1 MMENTRKSNIS
12 PIGVIIFCTLLFQN
26 NNLGVSQSI
35 DSDIRNDNI
44 SKLLKSIEQEENST
58 KIEIM
63 ESLEDA
69 ENFSSDIEGSWA
81 VVASVSVF
89 LIIAPY
95 LSLLRLRF
103 YQDQPLNKQSI
114 TTKLYQDCNKVGLLF
129 MLLWAN
135 YVIAAQISNHCYFFN
150 Q

>member
-1 MMENTRKSNIS
+1 MMKHTRKRKIS
-12 PIGVIIFCTLLFQN
+12 PIWVIIFSTLFFQN
-26 NNLGVSQSI
+26 NHLSLSQSI
-35 DSDIRNDNI
+35 DSDIRNETI
-44 SKLLKSIEQEENST
+44 FKLLKSIELEGNST

-63 ESLEDA
+63 ESLENA

-114 TTKLYQDCNKVGLLF
+114 TTKLYESTQREIYFDSKIPNRINQSIKYMVKANK
-129 MLLWAN
+129 
-135 YVIAAQISNHCYFFN
+135 N
-150 Q
+150 QQ